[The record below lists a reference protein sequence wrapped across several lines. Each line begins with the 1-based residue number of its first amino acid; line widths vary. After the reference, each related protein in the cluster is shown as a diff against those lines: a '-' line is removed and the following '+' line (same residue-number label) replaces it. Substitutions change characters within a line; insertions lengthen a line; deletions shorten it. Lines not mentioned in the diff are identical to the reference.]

1 MGLTVVFT
9 MSFIMAA
16 DAIKEVGTPGA
27 GVAGSEFPT
36 GGASVSRTIHPKVTN
51 LFALKAFLQCEAL

>member
-16 DAIKEVGTPGA
+16 DAIKKVGAAGA
-27 GVAGSEFPT
+27 GVARSKFPT
-36 GGASVSRTIHPKVTN
+36 GGVGVSRTIHLKVTN
-51 LFALKAFLQCEAL
+51 LFALKAFLQCKTL

>member
-16 DAIKEVGTPGA
+16 DAIKEVGAAGA
-27 GVAGSEFPT
+27 SVAGSEFPT
-36 GGASVSRTIHPKVTN
+36 GGAGVSRTIHPKVTN
-51 LFALKAFLQCEAL
+51 LFTLKALL

>member
-16 DAIKEVGTPGA
+16 DAIKEVGVT
-27 GVAGSEFPT
+27 
-36 GGASVSRTIHPKVTN
+36 VSFSSLLSWYIYYVDVP
-51 LFALKAFLQCEAL
+51 

>member
-16 DAIKEVGTPGA
+16 DAIKEVGAASA

-36 GGASVSRTIHPKVTN
+36 GGAGVSRTIHPKVTN
-51 LFALKAFLQCEAL
+51 LFALKAFL